1 MNHIAVLSFSI
12 FLDFIFLDKLVL
24 SYSYLSI
31 YNIFTTVCL
40 EDVDTTRKHA
50 FGPSQKY
57 QYEHGTGSS
66 FYWYIWGGWNL

>member
-40 EDVDTTRKHA
+40 EDADTTRKHA
-50 FGPSQKY
+50 LGPSQK
-57 QYEHGTGSS
+57 
-66 FYWYIWGGWNL
+66 